1 MQCALLHAL
10 LVTTSSAEHNTTE
23 NAGLGQPF
31 QHSKLTT
38 ETAIILAQAISTRYV
53 VVMVLVLE
61 LEGLTSLCSL
71 TALNSVAI
79 RQSQRPQDHIRIQ
92 ESWVIQALDAT
103 LKAPTRGL
111 CQMKKRWSIVLWQC
125 VLLPVLL
132 PNTFTLVLNT
142 AKNVGVE
149 IHLQLE
155 LFQQRSRIAAP
166 LVLTMP
172 PSTVVLGR
180 D

>member
-31 QHSKLTT
+31 QHSKLTK
-38 ETAIILAQAISTRYV
+38 ETAIILARAISTRYV
-53 VVMVLVLE
+53 AVMVLVLE

-71 TALNSVAI
+71 TALNSMAI
-79 RQSQRPQDHIRIQ
+79 RQAQLPLDPIRIQ
-92 ESWVIQALDAT
+92 ESWDTQVLDAT
-103 LKAPTRGL
+103 LKAPTREL
-111 CQMKKRWSIVLWQC
+111 CQMERRWPIELWQF

-132 PNTFTLVLNT
+132 PNTHMLVLNT

-155 LFQQRSRIAAP
+155 PFQQRLRIAVP

-172 PSTVVLGR
+172 PSTAVLGR